1 MNRTAVGLA
10 VGAGYVLGR
19 TKKMKLAFA
28 VGTMV
33 AGKKLQLSPKA
44 VVDLVRTQLDKNPQF
59 QEIGGQLRNDFRGVG
74 KAATGAI
81 LERQMEGLAN
91 RLHSSTTGVR
101 DRLQG
106 GSADSDGA
114 DDADDVEDSA
124 ESADPETEGKAGA
137 RKPRTDN
144 KRDDDRDDE
153 QDGNDASAQDEER
166 PAPRKRAPVK
176 KSAPSGRR
184 KPEQGTRTQGTAAK
198 KSASSRTKKA
208 TGAARRSPSSGAKGG
223 RNNG

>member
-59 QEIGGQLRNDFRGVG
+59 QELGGQLRDDFRGVG

-91 RLHSSTTGVR
+91 KLSSSTAGVR

-106 GSADSDGA
+106 GGRPTDDHDDHVDRANDG
-114 DDADDVEDSA
+114 EDGGEA
-124 ESADPETEGKAGA
+124 A
-137 RKPRTDN
+137 
-144 KRDDDRDDE
+144 DRDDE
-153 QDGNDASAQDEER
+153 DRQARNDDEGDNR
-166 PAPRKRAPVK
+166 PAPRKRAPAK
-176 KSAPSGRR
+176 KSAPGGRR
-184 KPEQGTRTQGTAAK
+184 TGEQGTRARKSAAK
-198 KSASSRTKKA
+198 KTSSGAKKA
-208 TGAARRSPSSGAKGG
+208 TGTARRTPRSGAKGG
-223 RNNG
+223 QDHG